1 MEPDLVS
8 PIPSDSQDAT
18 RGLIRQAARETGAD
32 FDFLVNTAARESN
45 FDTQAQARTSSAA
58 GLFQFIEQTW
68 LGMIHRHG
76 EAHGYGELA
85 GQIERGADGRFS
97 VSDPEK
103 RQQIMDLRF
112 DAAASAR
119 MAGELASDNASVIES
134 RIGRQPSSGE
144 LYAAHFLGA
153 QGAAGL
159 IAAVDRSPSLR
170 ADQLFPAAAAANRP
184 IFYDG
189 NRPRSVS
196 DVLAVLTREPAAGHS
211 AAPARGLQESAA
223 TGAATGAGAGGSAG
237 FSAGHAPYTGPVSPG
252 VHRVGHGELSPTLV
266 EILASLDA
274 PKSARVRET

>member
-1 MEPDLVS
+1 MVS
-8 PIPSDSQDAT
+8 PIPSDNQDAT

-32 FDFLVNTAARESN
+32 FDFLVSTAARESN
-45 FDTQAQARTSSAA
+45 FDTQAKARTSSAA

-68 LGMIHRHG
+68 LGMMHRHG
-76 EAHGYGELA
+76 EAHGYADLA
-85 GQIERGADGRFS
+85 GQIERGSDGRFS

-112 DAAASAR
+112 DASASAR
-119 MAGELASDNASVIES
+119 MAGELASENAAVIEN

-159 IAAVDRSPSLR
+159 ITAVDQSPSMR

-196 DVLAVLTREPAAGHS
+196 DVLAVLTREPAVS
-211 AAPARGLQESAA
+211 QAASPAQGV
-223 TGAATGAGAGGSAG
+223 GGVGAGGGAAPVG
-237 FSAGHAPYTGPVSPG
+237 VSAGHAPYTGPVSPG